1 MLMAA
6 LFLMPSISS
15 GVFSKLR
22 WGTSKLLLVK
32 ALQALVEIEMALLV
46 FTPAAAPTLV
56 VATGAF
62 QIIVHTASFRLRS
75 IVTLLALAKSQNPP
89 ETRKPPGMDSA
100 ASFDA

>member
-1 MLMAA
+1 
-6 LFLMPSISS
+6 
-15 GVFSKLR
+15 
-22 WGTSKLLLVK
+22 
-32 ALQALVEIEMALLV
+32 LLV